1 MPLWLHP
8 SLNDPCFFMSLIA
21 LPEFH
26 TLSVST
32 GMVALA
38 EMGDKT
44 QLLALLLAARFQRA
58 GPIILGILVAT
69 LLNHGLAG
77 ALGHWIGSALEPKTL
92 HLILAF
98 VFLIMAVW
106 ILVPDS
112 CDEDVETQTALG
124 VFAATTVS
132 FFLAEMGD
140 KTQIATIALAA
151 HQSDLL
157 MVVIGTTFGMM
168 LANVPVV
175 FLGDRIAH
183 RLPVRA
189 TRIVAS
195 LLFLGLSSTAFYTAD
210 IDLNTL
216 WETSRT
222 RVLSYWAEKT

>member
-1 MPLWLHP
+1 MPLTH
-8 SLNDPCFFMSLIA
+8 
-21 LPEFH
+21 LPDIH

-38 EMGDKT
+38 EIGDKT

-58 GPIILGILVAT
+58 WPIILGILIAT

-77 ALGHWIGSALEPKTL
+77 ALGHWIGSALDPQML
-92 HLILAF
+92 HLILAL
-98 VFLIMAVW
+98 VFLCMAVW
-106 ILVPDS
+106 ILVPDT
-112 CDEDVETQTALG
+112 CDDALETRSALG

-132 FFLAEMGD
+132 FFFAEMGD

-151 HQSDLL
+151 QQSDLL
-157 MVVIGTTFGMM
+157 MVVIGTTLGMM
-168 LANVPVV
+168 VANVPVV

-210 IDLNTL
+210 INLNGL
-216 WETSRT
+216 WDTARN
-222 RVLSYWAEKT
+222 RALSYWTLKA

>member
-1 MPLWLHP
+1 
-8 SLNDPCFFMSLIA
+8 MSLIA
-21 LPEFH
+21 HPELH
-26 TLSVST
+26 TLSLST

-58 GPIILGILVAT
+58 WPIILGILIAT

-77 ALGHWIGSALEPKTL
+77 ALGRWIGSALEPQLL
-92 HLILAF
+92 HVILAL
-98 VFLIMAVW
+98 VFLVMAVW
-106 ILVPDS
+106 ILIPDS
-112 CDEDVETQTALG
+112 CDEAVDTRSALG

-151 HQSDLL
+151 HESDLV

-175 FLGDRIAH
+175 ILGDRIAH

-195 LLFLGLSSTAFYTAD
+195 ILFLGLSSTAFYTAD
-210 IDLNTL
+210 IDLNALWQSSRESVMAFLATL
-216 WETSRT
+216 
-222 RVLSYWAEKT
+222 A

>member
-1 MPLWLHP
+1 MPLTSSP
-8 SLNDPCFFMSLIA
+8 D
-21 LPEFH
+21 FH

-38 EMGDKT
+38 EIGDKT

-58 GPIILGILVAT
+58 WPIILGILIAT

-77 ALGHWIGSALEPKTL
+77 ALGHWIGSALDPKIL

-98 VFLIMAVW
+98 VFLVMAVW
-106 ILVPDS
+106 ILVPDH
-112 CDEDVETQTALG
+112 CDEDIDTQSAMG

-151 HQSDLL
+151 HQSDLTL
-157 MVVIGTTFGMM
+157 VVIGTTLGMM

-175 FLGDRIAH
+175 FLGEKIAH

-195 LLFLGLSSTAFYTAD
+195 LLFLGLSSTAFFTAD

-216 WETSRT
+216 WEDARD
-222 RVLSYWAEKT
+222 RALSYWSLKA

>member
-1 MPLWLHP
+1 MPLTSSP
-8 SLNDPCFFMSLIA
+8 D
-21 LPEFH
+21 FH

-38 EMGDKT
+38 EIGDKT

-58 GPIILGILVAT
+58 WPIILGILIAT

-77 ALGHWIGSALEPKTL
+77 ALGHWIGSALDPKIL

-98 VFLIMAVW
+98 VFLVMAIW
-106 ILVPDS
+106 ILVPDH
-112 CDEDVETQTALG
+112 CDEDIDTRSAMG

-151 HQSDLL
+151 HQSDLTL
-157 MVVIGTTFGMM
+157 VVIGTTLGMM

-175 FLGDRIAH
+175 FLGEKIAH

-195 LLFLGLSSTAFYTAD
+195 LLFLGLSSTAFFTAD

-216 WETSRT
+216 WEDARD
-222 RVLSYWAEKT
+222 RALSYWSLKA

>member
-1 MPLWLHP
+1 MPLT
-8 SLNDPCFFMSLIA
+8 SS
-21 LPEFH
+21 PELH

-38 EMGDKT
+38 EIGDKT

-58 GPIILGILVAT
+58 WPIILGILIAT

-77 ALGHWIGSALEPKTL
+77 ALGHWIGSALDPKIL

-98 VFLIMAVW
+98 VFLVMAVW
-106 ILVPDS
+106 ILVPDR
-112 CDEDVETQTALG
+112 CDEDLDTRGAMG

-151 HQSDLL
+151 HESNLTL
-157 MVVIGTTFGMM
+157 VVIGTTLGMM

-175 FLGDRIAH
+175 FLGEKIAH

-195 LLFLGLSSTAFYTAD
+195 LLFFGLSSTAYFTAD

-216 WETSRT
+216 WEDARDSA
-222 RVLSYWAEKT
+222 LSYWSLKT

>member
-1 MPLWLHP
+1 
-8 SLNDPCFFMSLIA
+8 MSLSS
-21 LPEFH
+21 LPDLH

-38 EMGDKT
+38 EIGDKT

-58 GPIILGILVAT
+58 LPIILGILIAT

-77 ALGHWIGSALEPKTL
+77 ALGHWIGGALDPQLL

-98 VFLIMAVW
+98 VFLVMAVW
-106 ILVPDS
+106 ILVPDT
-112 CDEDVETQTALG
+112 CEEDVDTRSALG

-151 HQSDLL
+151 HQSDLV
-157 MVVIGTTFGMM
+157 MVVIGTTLGMM
-168 LANVPVV
+168 IANVPVV
-175 FLGDRIAH
+175 FLGDRIAD

-195 LLFLGLSSTAFYTAD
+195 LLFLGLSSTAFYTAE

-216 WETSRT
+216 WEKTQNT
-222 RVLSYWAEKT
+222 VLSYWTPNP

>member
-1 MPLWLHP
+1 M
-8 SLNDPCFFMSLIA
+8 IA
-21 LPEFH
+21 PIDLH

-38 EMGDKT
+38 EIGDKT

-58 GPIILGILVAT
+58 WPIILGILIAT

-77 ALGHWIGSALEPKTL
+77 ALGHWIGSSLEPQML
-92 HLILAF
+92 QLILAF
-98 VFLIMAVW
+98 VFLVMAVW
-106 ILVPDS
+106 ILVPDA
-112 CDEDVETQTALG
+112 CDEDVDTQNALG

-151 HQSDLL
+151 HQSDLV
-157 MVVIGTTFGMM
+157 MVVMGTTLGMM

-195 LLFLGLSSTAFYTAD
+195 LLFLGLSSTAFFTAD

-216 WETSRT
+216 WESARERILSAWVLRT
-222 RVLSYWAEKT
+222 

>member
-1 MPLWLHP
+1 MLLTSSP
-8 SLNDPCFFMSLIA
+8 D
-21 LPEFH
+21 FH

-38 EMGDKT
+38 EIGDKT
-44 QLLALLLAARFQRA
+44 QLLALLLAAKFQRA
-58 GPIILGILVAT
+58 WPIILGILIAT

-77 ALGHWIGSALEPKTL
+77 ALGHWIGSALDPKTL
-92 HLILAF
+92 HVILAF
-98 VFLIMAVW
+98 VFLVMAVW
-106 ILVPDS
+106 ILVPDH
-112 CDEDVETQTALG
+112 CDEDIDTRSAMG

-151 HQSDLL
+151 HQSDLTL
-157 MVVIGTTFGMM
+157 VVIGTTLGMM

-175 FLGDRIAH
+175 FLGEKIAH

-195 LLFLGLSSTAFYTAD
+195 LLFLGLSSTAFFTAD

-216 WETSRT
+216 WEDARD
-222 RVLSYWAEKT
+222 RALSYWSLKA